1 MGSLVVMHQGYVKT
15 QTLQSL
21 YQHNHNHLVT
31 WSSSVKA
38 LLTLK
43 RYEYS
48 PSKGS
53 FLVDKS
59 EKILELSIK
68 SKGVLDSLG
77 DTRKIPISI
86 FNIL

>member
-1 MGSLVVMHQGYVKT
+1 MEPLMGSLVVMHQGYVKT
-15 QTLQSL
+15 QILQSL
-21 YQHNHNHLVT
+21 YQHKQSHLVT
-31 WSSSVKA
+31 WSSSVKD

-43 RYEYS
+43 IYEYS
-48 PSKGS
+48 PRKGI

-68 SKGVLDSLG
+68 SKGILDLLG

-86 FNIL
+86 